1 MLSNTKK
8 IIGRRE
14 YVDLPEFGLSKIIAK
29 IDTGAYNGAIHTG
42 KVIEKEIDGRR
53 FIEFSLLDEDHPEFK
68 EEYFQVD
75 NFEKRKVTN
84 SNGDTEERYV
94 IPTKIVLSGFE
105 IPVKL
110 SLSNRKNLRYPIL
123 IGRKIIK
130 KHFIV
135 DVAKKFTN

>member
-1 MLSNTKK
+1 MSIDKK

-42 KVIEKEIDGRR
+42 KVIEKEIDGRK

-130 KHFIV
+130 KHFLV